1 MSVNAAQTITK
12 TAPTSVTM
20 TTRRLLELLEHAG
33 ATVFAVI
40 DQAAAARTAG
50 QELRD
55 TILVLFGNP
64 AAGTPV
70 MDAHPL
76 AALDLPL
83 RILLWDD
90 NGSTRVSYL
99 DPAALG
105 ERYGVEPALLEK
117 LAVIHKL
124 SDALVATGDGAGAAG
139 AAGGPSEG

>member
-1 MSVNAAQTITK
+1 MNASIVTK
-12 TAPTSVTM
+12 TATTSVTM
-20 TTRRLLELLEHAG
+20 TARRLLEVLEHAG

-40 DQAAAARTAG
+40 DQAEAARSVG
-50 QELRD
+50 QDLRD

-90 NGSTRVSYL
+90 DGTTRVSYL
-99 DPAALG
+99 DPAAFG

-117 LAVIHKL
+117 LNAVHAV
-124 SDALVATGDGAGAAG
+124 SDALAAVSPVAD
-139 AAGGPSEG
+139 SEG

>member
-1 MSVNAAQTITK
+1 VNAAQIITK

-33 ATVFAVI
+33 ATVFSVI
-40 DQAAAARTAG
+40 DQSAAARTAG

-83 RILLWDD
+83 RILVWDD
-90 NGSTRVSYL
+90 NGTTRVSYL

-105 ERYGVEPALLEK
+105 ERYGVEAALLEK

-124 SDALVATGDGAGAAG
+124 SDTLVAGAE
-139 AAGGPSEG
+139 AGGSSEG

>member
-1 MSVNAAQTITK
+1 MNASIVTK
-12 TAPTSVTM
+12 TATTSVSM
-20 TTRRLLELLEHAG
+20 TARRLLEVLEHAG

-40 DQAAAARTAG
+40 DQAEAARSVG
-50 QELRD
+50 QDLRD

-70 MDAHPL
+70 MGAHPL

-90 NGSTRVSYL
+90 NGTTRVSYL

-105 ERYGVEPALLEK
+105 ERYGVEPELLEK
-117 LAVIHKL
+117 LNAIHVI
-124 SDALVATGDGAGAAG
+124 SDALAAG
-139 AAGGPSEG
+139 TPAADPEG

>member
-1 MSVNAAQTITK
+1 MSVNAAHTVTK
-12 TAPTSVTM
+12 TAPTSVTT

-33 ATVFAVI
+33 VTVFGVV

-50 QELRD
+50 QDLRD

-90 NGSTRVSYL
+90 NGTTRVSYL
-99 DPAALG
+99 DPAALA

-124 SDALVATGDGAGAAG
+124 SDTLVADAGAGG
-139 AAGGPSEG
+139 SSEG

>member
-1 MSVNAAQTITK
+1 MSVNAHIVTK
-12 TAPTSVTM
+12 TAHTSVTM

-40 DQAAAARTAG
+40 DQSAAARTAG

-90 NGSTRVSYL
+90 DGTTRVSYL
-99 DPAALG
+99 DPAAFA

-117 LAVIHKL
+117 LAVVHRL
-124 SDALVATGDGAGAAG
+124 ADALAAEPG
-139 AAGGPSEG
+139 SSSEG